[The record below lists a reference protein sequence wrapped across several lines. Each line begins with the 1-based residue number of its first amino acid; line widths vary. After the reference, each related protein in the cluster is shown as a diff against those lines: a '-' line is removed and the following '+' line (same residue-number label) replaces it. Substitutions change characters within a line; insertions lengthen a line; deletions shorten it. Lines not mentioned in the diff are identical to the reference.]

1 MMYYQYD
8 FELRKYEQELKA
20 KEERDKHRVP
30 TDKKPADDFFG
41 FSSP

>member
-30 TDKKPADDFFG
+30 KEKKPADDFFG